1 MFYRLTNRLV
11 YSAIQGKTAD
21 EIYFAEVVK
30 IRNAEN
36 NLKPTGYIG
45 AEEYERKNL
54 QKYNSSNIFP
64 DNSMESF
71 NLSQLSL
78 SQLGHSSQS
87 TEFLNQ
93 FSQNFSCSNKNGF
106 ETFPAPAPTISQ
118 NNVALIQKSTSKNN
132 ENSNVLRENCDIEL
146 KQKSGQKIN
155 VGFSGKDQKNVSPYS
170 VHKQSSKLLVGA
182 KSASVLKAKRQIS
195 FDT

>member
-1 MFYRLTNRLV
+1 
-11 YSAIQGKTAD
+11 
-21 EIYFAEVVK
+21 
-30 IRNAEN
+30 
-36 NLKPTGYIG
+36 
-45 AEEYERKNL
+45 
-54 QKYNSSNIFP
+54 
-64 DNSMESF
+64 MESF

-93 FSQNFSCSNKNGF
+93 FSQNFSSNNKNGF
-106 ETFPAPAPTISQ
+106 ESFPPPPPAVSQ
-118 NNVALIQKSTSKNN
+118 NNVALIKSTSKNN

-170 VHKQSSKLLVGA
+170 VHKQSKILVGA

>member
-1 MFYRLTNRLV
+1 
-11 YSAIQGKTAD
+11 
-21 EIYFAEVVK
+21 
-30 IRNAEN
+30 
-36 NLKPTGYIG
+36 
-45 AEEYERKNL
+45 
-54 QKYNSSNIFP
+54 
-64 DNSMESF
+64 MESF

-93 FSQNFSCSNKNGF
+93 FSQNFSNNNKNGF
-106 ETFPAPAPTISQ
+106 ESFPAPTTIS
-118 NNVALIQKSTSKNN
+118 QKSTSKNN
-132 ENSNVLRENCDIEL
+132 ENSNVLRENCDIDL

-170 VHKQSSKLLVGA
+170 VHKQNSKLLVGA

-195 FDT
+195 FDQ

>member
-1 MFYRLTNRLV
+1 
-11 YSAIQGKTAD
+11 
-21 EIYFAEVVK
+21 
-30 IRNAEN
+30 
-36 NLKPTGYIG
+36 
-45 AEEYERKNL
+45 
-54 QKYNSSNIFP
+54 
-64 DNSMESF
+64 MESF

-93 FSQNFSCSNKNGF
+93 FSQNFSSQITNNKNGF
-106 ETFPAPAPTISQ
+106 ESFPPPPTTVSQ
-118 NNVALIQKSTSKNN
+118 NNVALIKSTSKNN

-146 KQKSGQKIN
+146 KQKSGQKLN

-170 VHKQSSKLLVGA
+170 VHKQSKILVGA

>member
-1 MFYRLTNRLV
+1 
-11 YSAIQGKTAD
+11 
-21 EIYFAEVVK
+21 
-30 IRNAEN
+30 
-36 NLKPTGYIG
+36 
-45 AEEYERKNL
+45 
-54 QKYNSSNIFP
+54 
-64 DNSMESF
+64 MESF

-87 TEFLNQ
+87 TEFINQ
-93 FSQNFSCSNKNGF
+93 FSQNLSSQIAKVKNGF
-106 ETFPAPAPTISQ
+106 ESFQPTVSQ
-118 NNVALIQKSTSKNN
+118 NIAALTKSTSKNN

-146 KQKSGQKIN
+146 KQKSSGQKNI

-170 VHKQSSKLLVGA
+170 VHKQSKLLVGA

>member
-1 MFYRLTNRLV
+1 MFFYRLTNRLV

-30 IRNAEN
+30 IKNAQN

-45 AEEYERKNL
+45 PEEYEKRNL
-54 QKYNSSNIFP
+54 QKSNSCNIFP
-64 DNSMESF
+64 DTSMESF

-93 FSQNFSCSNKNGF
+93 FSQNFNSQIIKSKNGF
-106 ETFPAPAPTISQ
+106 ESFPATVSE
-118 NNVALIQKSTSKNN
+118 NNSTLTKSTSKNN
-132 ENSNVLRENCDIEL
+132 ENSSVLRENCDIEL
-146 KQKSGQKIN
+146 KQKSGQKN

-170 VHKQSSKLLVGA
+170 VHKQSTKLLVGA

>member
-1 MFYRLTNRLV
+1 M

-30 IRNAEN
+30 IKNAQN
-36 NLKPTGYIG
+36 NIKPTGYIG
-45 AEEYERKNL
+45 PEEYEKRNL
-54 QKYNSSNIFP
+54 QKSNSCNIFP
-64 DNSMESF
+64 DSSMESF

-87 TEFLNQ
+87 TEFINQ
-93 FSQNFSCSNKNGF
+93 FSQNFNSQIIKSKNGF
-106 ETFPAPAPTISQ
+106 ESSTVSENNPT
-118 NNVALIQKSTSKNN
+118 LTKSTSKNN

-146 KQKSGQKIN
+146 KQKSGQKN

>member
-1 MFYRLTNRLV
+1 MLFYRLTNRLV

-21 EIYFAEVVK
+21 EIYYAEVVK
-30 IRNAEN
+30 IRNAQN

-54 QKYNSSNIFP
+54 QKYNSCNIFP
-64 DNSMESF
+64 DSSMESF

-78 SQLGHSSQS
+78 SQLGNCSQS

-93 FSQNFSCSNKNGF
+93 FSQNFSSQITNNKNGF
-106 ETFPAPAPTISQ
+106 ESLPPPPTTVSQ
-118 NNVALIQKSTSKNN
+118 NALIKSTSKNN

-146 KQKSGQKIN
+146 KQKSGQKLN

-170 VHKQSSKLLVGA
+170 VHKQSKILVGA